1 MEKSRISLI
10 FRFTLILGLLSLFM
24 IFFTTFNTAEFYIS
38 CVTFAINVIVA
49 IIAGVL
55 IRKKHGENK

>member
-38 CVTFAINVIVA
+38 CISFAINVAVA
-49 IIAGVL
+49 VIAGL
-55 IRKKHGENK
+55 MIKKKNGENK